1 MSAAPEANERPD
13 APRGVVEEARQ
24 KLARA
29 LSWTRHALL
38 WEKIW
43 PRLASTLAVFG
54 VFLAASWLGL
64 WIALPP
70 LGRVAGVIL
79 FALLLLASLSPLAWL
94 RWPGRAEALARL
106 DHTSGI
112 DHRPATALADR
123 LAPAANDPVMEA
135 LWRAHR
141 AHEAERAKNLRAGL
155 PRPRLAWRDPYA
167 IRALVLL
174 AAVASFFLADGEQM
188 RRITAAFDWSG
199 AIYPRL
205 YRVDAWV
212 TPPAYTGRAPVLLP
226 GIRHDEPAPG
236 ETAAVLVP
244 LTS

>member
-1 MSAAPEANERPD
+1 M
-13 APRGVVEEARQ
+13 
-24 KLARA
+24 
-29 LSWTRHALL
+29 
-38 WEKIW
+38 I
-43 PRLASTLAVFG
+43 
-54 VFLAASWLGL
+54 
-64 WIALPP
+64 
-70 LGRVAGVIL
+70 
-79 FALLLLASLSPLAWL
+79 ASLSPLAWL
-94 RWPGRAEALARL
+94 RLPRRAEALARL
-106 DHTSGI
+106 DLTSGI

-123 LAPAANDPVMEA
+123 LAPTASDPVMEA

-155 PRPRLAWRDPYA
+155 PHPRLAWRDPYA

-174 AAVASFFLADGEQM
+174 AAVASFFLADGEQV
-188 RRITAAFDWSG
+188 RRIAAAFDWSG

-212 TPPAYTGRAPVLLP
+212 TPPAYTGRAPILLP

-244 LTS
+244 AGSELVVRATGLSSIDLVFSGGLDRKSVV

>member
-1 MSAAPEANERPD
+1 M
-13 APRGVVEEARQ
+13 
-24 KLARA
+24 
-29 LSWTRHALL
+29 
-38 WEKIW
+38 
-43 PRLASTLAVFG
+43 
-54 VFLAASWLGL
+54 

-70 LGRVAGVIL
+70 LGRVAGVFL
-79 FALLLLASLSPLAWL
+79 FALLLIASLSPLVWL
-94 RWPGRAEALARL
+94 RLPRRAEALARL
-106 DHTSGI
+106 DTTSGI

-174 AAVASFFLADGEQM
+174 AAVASFFLADGEQA
-188 RRITAAFDWSG
+188 RRIAAAFDWSG

-212 TPPAYTGRAPVLLP
+212 TPPAYTGRAPILLP

-244 LTS
+244 GGQRTRRAGDRFIEHRPRPFRRSRRADEGYARAHRRKAASSGAFSSPTAAR